1 MELRET
7 EGQAE
12 WRVAGLKNVGEL
24 EFVFGN
30 GEAEVSTKVEP
41 DKT

>member
-1 MELRET
+1 MELRQT
-7 EGQAE
+7 EGQVE

-24 EFVFGN
+24 EIVFGK
-30 GEAEVSTKVEP
+30 GEVSTKLEP